1 MLLSFHFVPCKIFDL
16 RSFTPHPTPYFEDIK
31 HGASRTKILLPK
43 YTTKCFPEKKGR
55 HPDDFG
61 LRLSEELS
69 DAENIS
75 RVESVTHIVER
86 FMITSGQAILGGISA
101 LVIIQLASGKKRS
114 LTNSEYIVFLTYNS
128 IYSWFYNTGTAAPGW
143 S

>member
-31 HGASRTKILLPK
+31 TGASRTKISWPK
-43 YTTKCFPEKKGR
+43 YTTKCFPEEKGR

-69 DAENIS
+69 DAEKNS
-75 RVESVTHIVER
+75 RVESVTHIVARVE
-86 FMITSGQAILGGISA
+86 
-101 LVIIQLASGKKRS
+101 LVHGL
-114 LTNSEYIVFLTYNS
+114 
-128 IYSWFYNTGTAAPGW
+128 
-143 S
+143 